1 NRFIY
6 PIAIV
11 LIFVTLVDLAVPGRL
26 HWSYRASAWI
36 AAPFALLDGLVVTEW
51 DIFAPVGELLAI
63 VPLGEEG
70 LAWAGPALLGFL
82 FGLAADGIQGRL

>member
-1 NRFIY
+1 
-6 PIAIV
+6 
-11 LIFVTLVDLAVPGRL
+11 
-26 HWSYRASAWI
+26 
-36 AAPFALLDGLVVTEW
+36 DGLVVTEW

-82 FGLAADGIQGRL
+82 FGLAADGIQGRLFPPALVRGTAAPTEAPAS